1 MENSKIKEK
10 LLSSN
15 KNSRLEKFGKSLT
28 FLCIALIV
36 FVVGAIL
43 VFVAQKVCQLSI
55 QMVLI
60 LSVSFLEQIGHQVIL
75 ALTVN
80 PQLAHCRCLR
90 GH

>member
-43 VFVAQKVCQLSI
+43 VFVAQKGLSTFY
-55 QMVLI
+55 
-60 LSVSFLEQIGHQVIL
+60 SDG
-75 ALTVN
+75 VN
-80 PQLAHCRCLR
+80 PFRFLFAGERSFVSPGWIELQPLCRR
-90 GH
+90 PP

>member
-43 VFVAQKVCQLSI
+43 VFVAQKGLSTFYSDG
-55 QMVLI
+55 VNPFRFL
-60 LSVSFLEQIGHQVIL
+60 LEQIGHRVIL

-80 PQLAHCRCLR
+80 LQLAHCRCLR